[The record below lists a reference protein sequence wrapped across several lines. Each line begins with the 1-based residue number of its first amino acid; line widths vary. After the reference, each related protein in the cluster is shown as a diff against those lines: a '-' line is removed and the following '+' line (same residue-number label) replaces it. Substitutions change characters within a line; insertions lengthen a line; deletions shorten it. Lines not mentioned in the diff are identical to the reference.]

1 MRNSFF
7 REIVS
12 GTWWLIVSIAVA
24 VIFAVSCSNAGKL
37 APGEFELSK
46 NIIQIEP
53 GNDLK
58 NSQLTSYI
66 KQQPA
71 AFSLFSKK
79 KVAFNP
85 ELVEASAEN
94 LANHLEYLGY
104 YGSRVESET
113 DYRNGKVNVT
123 YNVYPGKQYPVD
135 SISFDLPQEEE
146 FVREFLADSAS
157 IHALVGKPLSESAL
171 VAESE
176 RMSSYLLT
184 KGYYGV
190 DKNYFTFVADTL
202 SGNGTADLQ
211 IIVNPTQPLGK
222 YYVSSVQLSLPESLK
237 IKDNLLRQYVT
248 LKPGQMYNSTDAGNT
263 YSRLSSMS
271 VFGSVGVE
279 LTPRPD
285 TNLVDCNINLTPSG
299 VQGYKVNLEA
309 STNSSGLM
317 GISPKLSYYHKNI
330 FHGGE
335 WLNLSFMGNF
345 QFMFNS
351 PTRSNEFGIS
361 AGISLPRFLGLPISR
376 FKGASIP
383 RTEIN
388 TSFNYQDRPEY
399 TRRIASVSYG
409 YSGKT
414 SGNLSYQFYPLQ
426 VNVVKLIDIDEAFK
440 ELLERNPFM
449 AYAYDNHF
457 DAGLGGTIY
466 LSDNQ
471 SINPSTS
478 FKYLRYS
485 MDLAG
490 NVISFFGSNK
500 IFGLPYSQ
508 YIRGELTLGKTFR
521 FGRNDGQAIASRIM
535 GGIGYAYGNSAVMP
549 FEKQFYAGG
558 ASSMRG
564 WQARTLGP
572 GTSPVNKAFSIP
584 SQTGDFKLEANV
596 EYRFNLFWKLAGA
609 LFLDVGNIWTLQNM
623 ELDQLEEL
631 DQYKVV
637 KTTFDLKSLA
647 ADWGVGVRCDLNYL
661 VIRLDMGMKVYEPS
675 RELPWV
681 TPNLWLA
688 KDGFAIHFGVGYPF

>member
-1 MRNSFF
+1 MGRK
-7 REIVS
+7 
-12 GTWWLIVSIAVA
+12 LSIFLFCLVAIITAVA
-24 VIFAVSCSNAGKL
+24 CSTAEKL
-37 APGEFELSK
+37 AQGEYELSK

-71 AFSLFSKK
+71 SFSLFSKK
-79 KVAFNP
+79 KVVFNP
-85 ELVEASAEN
+85 ELIEASREN
-94 LANHLEYLGY
+94 LVNHLEYLGY
-104 YGSRVESET
+104 YGSEVESET
-113 DYRNGKVNVT
+113 EFKKGKVKVT
-123 YNVYPGKQYPVD
+123 YYVSPGKRYPVD
-135 SISFDLPQEEE
+135 TISFDLPQNEE
-146 FVREFLADSAS
+146 FVKDFMADSAS
-157 IHALVGKPLSESAL
+157 ILALSGKPLSEESL
-171 VAESE
+171 VRESE
-176 RMSSYLLT
+176 RMSSYLLS

-202 SGNGTADLQ
+202 SGKGKADLQ
-211 IIVNPTQPLGK
+211 VIVTPALPLEK

-237 IKDNLLRQYVT
+237 IKDKLLKQYVT
-248 LKPGQMYNSTDAGNT
+248 LKPGQLYNSIDASNT

-376 FKGASIP
+376 FRMASIP

-399 TRRIASVSYG
+399 TRRIASVSFG

-414 SGNLSYQFYPLQ
+414 SGMLSYQFYPLQ
-426 VNVVKLIDIDEAFK
+426 VNVVKLLDIDEAFR
-440 ELLERNPFM
+440 ELLARNPFM
-449 AYAYDNHF
+449 AYAYNNHF
-457 DAGLGGTIY
+457 DAGAGGTIY

-471 SINPSTS
+471 SVNPKTT
-478 FKYLRYS
+478 FKYLRFS
-485 MDLAG
+485 LDLAG
-490 NVISFFGSNK
+490 NVISLFGGDS

-508 YIRGELTLGKTFR
+508 YVRGELTLGKTFR
-521 FGRNDGQAIASRIM
+521 FGRNDGQALATRIL
-535 GGIGYAYGNSAVMP
+535 GGVGYAYGNSTVMP
-549 FEKQFYAGG
+549 FEKQFYSGG

-572 GTSPVNKAFSIP
+572 GFSPVNRTFSIP
-584 SQTGDFKLEANV
+584 SQAGDLKFEANV
-596 EYRFNLFWKLAGA
+596 EYRFDLVWKLAGA
-609 LFLDVGNIWTLQNM
+609 LFVDVGNIWTLKDMKM
-623 ELDQLEEL
+623 ENTS
-631 DQYKVV
+631 
-637 KTTFDLKSLA
+637 KTTFDIKSLA
-647 ADWGVGVRCDLNYL
+647 ADWGFGIRCDLNYL
-661 VIRLDMGMKVYEPS
+661 VIRLDMGIKAYEPS
-675 RELPWV
+675 REQHWV
-681 TPNLWLA
+681 TPDRWLA
-688 KDGFAIHFGVGYPF
+688 RDGFAIHFGVGYPF